1 MIWQFI
7 RNVLLALAI
16 YPAASRCAMS
26 DLFTIDSSCN
36 GIDIDT
42 VFNDAITLLA
52 SAQAAVDTV
61 KSARNFNKI
70 TNSKARQ
77 AMKNARHMF
86 GIKDYS
92 PLDTSGLNGNDRDS
106 MDTVGSMCRL
116 IPSCLPWLI
125 SLTKLGSN
133 HPSLDRS
140 SGGQRYNSA
149 GHTSNL

>member
-1 MIWQFI
+1 MIWHYI

-16 YPAASRCAMS
+16 YPAASKCAMS

-42 VFNDAITLLA
+42 VFDDAITLLA
-52 SAQAAVDTV
+52 SAQTAVNTV
-61 KSARNFNKI
+61 ESARNFNKI

-92 PLDTSGLNGNDRDS
+92 ALDASGLNKNDRDS
-106 MDTVGSMCRL
+106 MGTVGSRCRL
-116 IPSCLPWLI
+116 IPS
-125 SLTKLGSN
+125 
-133 HPSLDRS
+133 
-140 SGGQRYNSA
+140 
-149 GHTSNL
+149 